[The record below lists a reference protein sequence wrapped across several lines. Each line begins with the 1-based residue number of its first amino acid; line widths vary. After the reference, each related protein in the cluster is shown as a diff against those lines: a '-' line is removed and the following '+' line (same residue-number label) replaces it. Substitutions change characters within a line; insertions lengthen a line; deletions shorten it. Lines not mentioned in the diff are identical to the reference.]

1 MLGMGPME
9 VAVILL
15 VAFIFL
21 GPQKMIGGVKTLG
34 EMLSQMRKITRSI
47 TDIDLETELSNQDNL
62 VKKLERFNK
71 TEDDRDVDCVDQEID
86 DPIPYDRRRK
96 PIHLNNSEDKAL
108 SEDNLDAKDQ
118 IIGRD

>member
-86 DPIPYDRRRK
+86 DPIPHDRRRK
-96 PIHLNNSEDKAL
+96 PIHLNDSEDKAL